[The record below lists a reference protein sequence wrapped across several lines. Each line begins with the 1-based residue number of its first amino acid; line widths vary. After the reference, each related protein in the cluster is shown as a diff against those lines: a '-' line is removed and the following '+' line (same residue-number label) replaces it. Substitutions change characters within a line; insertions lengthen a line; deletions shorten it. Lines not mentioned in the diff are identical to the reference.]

1 MGGSKDRDYVSGG
14 FGLHTYS
21 YRDKQREISV
31 HDEDT
36 LNQSSSSGKP
46 KTTDEVIGS
55 RKME

>member
-1 MGGSKDRDYVSGG
+1 MSGG

-36 LNQSSSSGKP
+36 LNLSSSSGMP

-55 RKME
+55 RKMQ